1 MAKVIQ
7 TQISDKEIVGIDQSE
22 NYITAKQ
29 GNIVTG
35 KENDKITLTNTITN
49 GNPLTMTL
57 NTGDGNDIINI
68 NHEIYTSKI
77 NLGAGNDT
85 INIKN
90 RNYLSDPIELG
101 EGDDK
106 ITVSEG
112 YIIVNSGSGNDTISS
127 KGKKVTLV
135 VNVAETTG
143 DDVIEQGKGALILD
157 FTGIEEENVEFKA
170 SGNDLLITYSLEDEK
185 EVSTITIKNHLK
197 LGSKSILKGFYCDGW
212 SFNARYGEEYYGAI
226 PCQYLLSKIEGYK
239 LLNNK
244 ITGTN
249 WHDSIIAGSGND
261 IIKAGKGDD
270 IIISSSGNDTI
281 SAGTG
286 VNTIV
291 INEEAGTDIINSDK
305 GYDVL
310 KFEHC
315 SFEDLGFY
323 KEGNDLIIHH
333 SDMGLI
339 NVKNYFKL
347 KGKHSVQ
354 EIMFSEN
361 ESYNLSE
368 ILVEKE
374 LLKDSIYIDKELKTD
389 KIFDDIYNYVYDDED
404 YVDEYSNEYYGDD
417 TDETITGSKGTN
429 YIVTG
434 LGDDNVKTYS
444 KHDYICCEGGNNKI
458 DTGAGDDHI
467 QCLSGENEI
476 NSGAGNDDIYCGMNG
491 DGGHYDISAG
501 AGNDYIDIMSGSADI
516 NAGTGNNCIQIG
528 FDNSQTITI
537 ESGKGTDTLMMYS
550 DITSVEQSEDGYDL
564 VINGNIILK
573 DYYKLNGKHSVKYIN
588 YCPEEKSHI
597 YELKDILNLPMYQR
611 IDGVEQ
617 SKNNLK
623 GSVYEDSIM
632 GGKLNDT
639 IKGSSGNDTI
649 YGSDGND
656 KLYGD
661 AGNDSMFGGE
671 GDDTIYG
678 GAGINEI
685 TAGGGKDTI
694 YCDKNSSN
702 YICTGEGENKIYSSA
717 GANTFCIG
725 DFNSTTYIYNATG
738 NDTLDLSALDW
749 NQLYY
754 QVPSSPKDK
763 DLTFGFGDT
772 VIVIKNYFKAKDGN
786 FLNNIINSEGETI
799 TIDSIY
805 KESGWNYV
813 EYPEKLKV
821 SVTGTMLS
829 DHIVTGNMA
838 DTIKGGYGNDT
849 IISGDGK
856 DKIYGGYGD
865 DSIVSG
871 DSNKYIDG
879 GNGDDYIS
887 AGLGNHKI
895 YGGTGHDDIYVDDGK
910 STIYGGDGDDG
921 IYAGE
926 SYQNCKLYGEKGN
939 DYITTGSGSD
949 YVDAGNGDDIIYA
962 TAGGNYDVTAGSN
975 NKDTLYGGK
984 GNDTYYLSALDFD
997 GALIY
1002 DASGYNDKIVIEN
1015 ASMDEV
1021 GGTIIYFDLKI
1032 DKKGNIIE
1040 SSSKNLYISNT
1051 EFMQYHKEGDVYHK
1065 VKDFFVKGH
1074 AIENIES
1081 SDGSYCATYENIC
1094 FVREQVAQWLYNETS
1109 YKSIDA
1115 VIKTGGDAL
1124 LQLQEILADCWQ
1136 NIEPNY

>member
-1 MAKVIQ
+1 MAKVVQ
-7 TQISDKEIVGIDQSE
+7 TQLLDEDVFGIEQSE
-22 NYITAKQ
+22 NHITAKQ

-35 KENDKITLTNTITN
+35 NENDKITLTNTITN
-49 GNPLTMTL
+49 GNPLTLTL

-68 NHEIYTSKI
+68 NHEIYTSQI
-77 NLGAGNDT
+77 NLGNGNDT

-112 YIIVNSGSGNDTISS
+112 YIIVNSGAGDDTISS
-127 KGKKVTLV
+127 KGEKVTLV

-143 DDVIEQGKGALILD
+143 DDVIEQGKGTLILD
-157 FTGIEEENVEFKA
+157 FTGIEEENVKFEA
-170 SGNDLLITYSLEDEK
+170 SGNDLLIK
-185 EVSTITIKNHLK
+185 VNNSTLTVKNHLK

-212 SFNARYGEEYYGAI
+212 SINEQYDEEYYGAI
-226 PCQYLLSKIEGYK
+226 PFQHLLSKIEGYK
-239 LLNNK
+239 LLDNK

-249 WHDSIIAGSGND
+249 WHDSIITGSGND

-270 IIISSSGNDTI
+270 IIISGSGNDTI

-305 GYDVL
+305 GYDAL

-315 SFEDLGFY
+315 SYEDLGFY
-323 KEGNDLIIHH
+323 QEGNDLIIHH
-333 SDMGLI
+333 SDMGLV

-361 ESYNLSE
+361 EPYNLSE
-368 ILVEKE
+368 ILVEQG
-374 LLKDSIYIDKELKTD
+374 LLNDSIYIEKELKTD
-389 KIFDDIYNYVYDDED
+389 KIFDDIYNYVYDDEN

-417 TDETITGSKGTN
+417 TDEIIIGSKGTN
-429 YIVTG
+429 YIATG
-434 LGDDNVKTYS
+434 LGDDIVKTYS
-444 KHDYICCEGGNNKI
+444 KHDYIWCEGGNNKI

-467 QCLSGENEI
+467 QCMSGENEI
-476 NSGAGNDDIYCGMNG
+476 NSGAGNDDIYCGM
-491 DGGHYDISAG
+491 DEIEGHYNISAG
-501 AGNDYIDIMSGSADI
+501 AGNDYISIMSGSANI
-516 NAGTGNNCIQIG
+516 NAGTGNNCIQTG

-537 ESGKGTDTLMMYS
+537 ESGKGTDTLMMHS

-564 VINGNIILK
+564 ILNENIILK

-611 IDGVEQ
+611 IDGDPNK
-617 SKNNLK
+617 KNNLK
-623 GSVYEDSIM
+623 GSSYEDSIM

-639 IKGSSGNDTI
+639 IKGGSGNDTI
-649 YGSDGND
+649 YGSYGND

-661 AGNDSMFGGE
+661 GGNDSMFGGE

-694 YCDKNSSN
+694 YCDKNGSTHVT
-702 YICTGEGENKIYSSA
+702 TGEGENKIYSSA

-725 DFNSTTYIYNATG
+725 NFNSTTYIYNATA
-738 NDTLDLSALDW
+738 NDTLDLTNLEF
-749 NQLYY
+749 
-754 QVPSSPKDK
+754 SSLGEMYLGIPYKSNDIHIW
-763 DLTFGFGDT
+763 FENNGAR
-772 VIVIKNYFKAKDGN
+772 IVLKNYLKAKDAN
-786 FLNNIINSEGETI
+786 FLTNIVYGDGIKTTVDE
-799 TIDSIY
+799 IY
-805 KESGWNYV
+805 KAKEELSHYEYQEYEKVNFVGSFLSDYV
-813 EYPEKLKV
+813 E
-821 SVTGTMLS
+821 TG
-829 DHIVTGNMA
+829 DYA

-849 IISGDGK
+849 IISSDGK

-871 DSNKYIDG
+871 NFNKYIDG

-887 AGLGNHKI
+887 AGIGNHKI
-895 YGGTGHDDIYVDDGK
+895 YGRTGNDDIYVDDGK
-910 STIYGGDGDDG
+910 STIYGGDGGDG
-921 IYAGE
+921 IFASG

-939 DYITTGSGSD
+939 DTIFSGYGNDYIDGGDGNDTIYAIND
-949 YVDAGNGDDIIYA
+949 GNG
-962 TAGGNYDVTAGSN
+962 
-975 NKDTLYGGK
+975 KDTIYGGK
-984 GNDTYYLSALDFD
+984 GSDTYYLSTSDFR
-997 GALIY
+997 GSLIY
-1002 DASGYNDKIVIEN
+1002 DKAGYDDKIILEN
-1015 ASMDEV
+1015 FSNNSN
-1021 GGTIIYFDLKI
+1021 IIYFDLKI
-1032 DKKGNIIE
+1032 DKKGNIVE

-1051 EFMQYHKEGDVYHK
+1051 DFMQYHKDGDAYHK

-1081 SDGSYCATYENIC
+1081 SDGSYIATYENIC

-1115 VIKTGGDAL
+1115 VIKAGGDDL
-1124 LQLQEILADCWQ
+1124 LALQEILADCWQ
-1136 NIEPNY
+1136 NVEQNY